1 MYCIFLFA
9 VFIISFLLCFTSYH
23 FLSFCVLYATSATSI
38 PSIFLYSTYTFIY
51 HSPFLPCDFFLDCV
65 SDFCTFQC
73 VFSHY
78 GEIPFIM
85 LYIIF
90 LTHRLGYVDSCHSS
104 HPSKIMCSCLSYYLF
119 VNWSTLCFFLVLSL
133 DFPNLLHYQYFLL
146 PAFVFLLPSCSVTCW
161 MTFTACR

>member
-1 MYCIFLFA
+1 MSNCTCIFLFA
-9 VFIISFLLCFTSYH
+9 VFICSFLLCFTSYH
-23 FLSFCVLYATSATSI
+23 FLSFCVQYATSATSI
-38 PSIFLYSTYTFIY
+38 PTAIFLYSTYTFIY
-51 HSPFLPCDFFLDCV
+51 RSPFLPCDFFLDCV

-119 VNWSTLCFFLVLSL
+119 VNWSTLCFFPSSFLGFSQPLAL
-133 DFPNLLHYQYFLL
+133 PIFPSSCICF
-146 PAFVFLLPSCSVTCW
+146 PASIV
-161 MTFTACR
+161 